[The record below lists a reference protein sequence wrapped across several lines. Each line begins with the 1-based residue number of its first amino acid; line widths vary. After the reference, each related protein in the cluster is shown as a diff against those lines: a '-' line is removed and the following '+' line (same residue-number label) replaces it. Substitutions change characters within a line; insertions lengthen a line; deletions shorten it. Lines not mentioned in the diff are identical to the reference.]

1 MRFIKLDAI
10 NWKYILSEIFLIF
23 VGINLAIWFNDWNS
37 SKTKNAN
44 IKIALDKIKGELN
57 ANLEQLTENR
67 TSNEKITFFLDA
79 IEAIQKE
86 NKGKLLVSP
95 KTMNA
100 FEDKYKDFFTV
111 TDSTYVEPE
120 LYSYVGETYINL
132 DITELSRIAW
142 ETSKSTGIFHEFG
155 YECLYE
161 LEGIYNTQNLVQN
174 EIDKATEALR
184 NESIEDLGRILKFV
198 NQLELQLE
206 SQYKK
211 ILKNIDDCR

>member
-37 SKTKNAN
+37 SKTTNAN
-44 IKIALDKIKGELN
+44 IEIALDKIKGELN

-79 IEAIQKE
+79 IKAIKEE
-86 NKGKLLVSP
+86 NKDQLLTSP
-95 KTMNA
+95 KTMSA
-100 FEDKYKDFFTV
+100 FEDKHKDFFTV

-211 ILKNIDDCR
+211 ILKNIDDCH

>member
-37 SKTKNAN
+37 SKTANAN
-44 IKIALDKIKGELN
+44 IEIALDKIKGEIH

-86 NKGKLLVSP
+86 NKGELLVSP
-95 KTMNA
+95 KTMSA
-100 FEDKYKDFFTV
+100 FEDKYEDFFVV
-111 TDSTYVEPE
+111 TDSTYIEPN
-120 LYSYVGETYINL
+120 LYNYVGETYINL

-184 NESIEDLGRILKFV
+184 DQSIDDLKRILKFA

-206 SQYKK
+206 SQYEE
-211 ILKNIDDCR
+211 ILKNIDNCR

>member
-44 IKIALDKIKGELN
+44 ITIALDKIKGELN

-211 ILKNIDDCR
+211 ILKNIDDCH